1 MKRESN
7 VKNNKRTVIVLTG
20 IVIVMFGFGF
30 AMAPLYTLFC
40 DLAGIQTLGGNLTT
54 EKAAVEDT
62 SKQSR
67 YVRVKF
73 DSTITRGLPWEFT
86 PTIKEIKVKTGEP
99 NNVIFL
105 AKNLA
110 NESIVAQAIPNIL
123 PWDANTYFNKV
134 ECFCFQKQ
142 LLEAQESK
150 EMLIRF
156 VVSTSLPDKINSL
169 TLSYTVMNADTDSVK
184 KYSNKKRIE
193 KVKNYLTDIYFKEIP
208 LFYSL
213 DKETS

>member
-1 MKRESN
+1 MRQESN
-7 VKNNKRTVIVLTG
+7 IKNNNNRTVIVLTG

-30 AMAPLYTLFC
+30 AMSQLYTLFC
-40 DLAGIQTLGGNLTT
+40 NLAGIQTLGANLTT
-54 EKAAVEDT
+54 EQTPVKEI

-67 YVRVKF
+67 YV
-73 DSTITRGLPWEFT
+73 DSTITQGLPWKFT
-86 PTIKEIKVKTGEP
+86 PTTKEIKVKTGEP

-105 AKNLA
+105 AKNFA
-110 NESIVAQAIPNIL
+110 DESIVAQAIPNLL

-150 EMLIRF
+150 EMIIRF

-169 TLSYTVMNADTDSVK
+169 TLSYTVMNTDTDSVK
-184 KYSNKKRIE
+184 KYSNKKEI
-193 KVKNYLTDIYFKEIP
+193 KKANNYLTDIYF
-208 LFYSL
+208 
-213 DKETS
+213 

>member
-1 MKRESN
+1 MKREPN
-7 VKNNKRTVIVLTG
+7 VKNNNRTVIVLTG

-40 DLAGIQTLGGNLTT
+40 NLAGIQTLGGNLTT

-67 YVRVKF
+67 YVIVKF
-73 DSTITRGLPWEFT
+73 DSTITRGLPWKFT
-86 PTIKEIKVKTGEP
+86 PSIKEIKVKTGEP

-105 AKNLA
+105 AKNFA
-110 NESIVAQAIPNIL
+110 DESIIAQAIPNLL

-169 TLSYTVMNADTDSVK
+169 TLSYTVMNADTDSMK
-184 KYSNKKRIE
+184 KYSNERQIKKT
-193 KVKNYLTDIYFKEIP
+193 KNYLTDIYFKEIP